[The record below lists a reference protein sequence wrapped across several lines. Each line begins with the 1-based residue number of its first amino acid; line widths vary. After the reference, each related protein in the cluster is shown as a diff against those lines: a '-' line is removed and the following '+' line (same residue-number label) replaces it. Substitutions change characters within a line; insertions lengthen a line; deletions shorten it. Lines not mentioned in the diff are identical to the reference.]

1 MTKAKS
7 RHGKLKGAVLL
18 MVLAVMTVLIIM
30 LAGAMAIV
38 STAGNRAIT
47 KYEES
52 QAYYTAR
59 SGIEVITQTL
69 MGDSV
74 HVDKGNNNDG
84 NNHKSQNTF
93 SSTSKSQAL
102 AFEEAIT
109 GVNKTDPSDS
119 SKIIYDVSKSL
130 TAWDSIHNPTG
141 AGLTDTQKKNSY
153 MIFNVADMSNF
164 GGDDGSGMFSDSGDD
179 SVHLNF
185 SIIF

>member
-30 LAGAMAIV
+30 LAGAMAIA

-52 QAYYTAR
+52 QAYYTER

-109 GVNKTDPSDS
+109 GVNKLIQVTRQR
-119 SKIIYDVSKSL
+119 L
-130 TAWDSIHNPTG
+130 F
-141 AGLTDTQKKNSY
+141 
-153 MIFNVADMSNF
+153 M
-164 GGDDGSGMFSDSGDD
+164 MFPKALQHGIQFTTPLVLD
-179 SVHLNF
+179 
-185 SIIF
+185 